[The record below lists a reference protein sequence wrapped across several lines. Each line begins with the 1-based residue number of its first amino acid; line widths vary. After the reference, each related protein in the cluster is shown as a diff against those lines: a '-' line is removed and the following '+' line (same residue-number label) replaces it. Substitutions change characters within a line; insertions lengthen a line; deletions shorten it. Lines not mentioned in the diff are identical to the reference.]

1 MKSTSSSPILSK
13 PRHFVRPG
21 GSSLLCAKRIL
32 QKKTKRAFVGIPT
45 CFCQFRPLFKMVF
58 FPSLFSKAKK
68 LSQASDKQKRI
79 NELLNA
85 SHNSQAERDYL
96 RGQILKIFEEDEK
109 ALEDMA
115 KDVPPRQRKP
125 GRSQSIDGVNSRI
138 DEGFD
143 EESDFLNKSQ
153 KRSNDNGS
161 NTTSGLGSDDL
172 QSRGSLQFIDVK
184 VSGLEIAC

>member
-1 MKSTSSSPILSK
+1 MI
-13 PRHFVRPG
+13 
-21 GSSLLCAKRIL
+21 C
-32 QKKTKRAFVGIPT
+32 
-45 CFCQFRPLFKMVF
+45 
-58 FPSLFSKAKK
+58 SKAKK

-109 ALEDMA
+109 ALENMA

-153 KRSNDNGS
+153 RRSNDNGS

-184 VSGLEIAC
+184 VSNLEIVLLIFAMTSQKLTKLYDGMTRHTIKISYFVHLHYIVIFENTTQI

>member
-1 MKSTSSSPILSK
+1 MI
-13 PRHFVRPG
+13 
-21 GSSLLCAKRIL
+21 C
-32 QKKTKRAFVGIPT
+32 
-45 CFCQFRPLFKMVF
+45 
-58 FPSLFSKAKK
+58 SKAKK

-96 RGQILKIFEEDEK
+96 RGQILKIFEEYEK

-115 KDVPPRQRKP
+115 KNVPPRQRKQSLP
-125 GRSQSIDGVNSRI
+125 DISQR

-143 EESDFLNKSQ
+143 EESETEFL
-153 KRSNDNGS
+153 KRKRKDNFSHS

-184 VSGLEIAC
+184 DANKVCTRCLKIIQKVSFNIASKATFTFWVDKS

>member
-1 MKSTSSSPILSK
+1 
-13 PRHFVRPG
+13 
-21 GSSLLCAKRIL
+21 
-32 QKKTKRAFVGIPT
+32 
-45 CFCQFRPLFKMVF
+45 MVF
-58 FPSLFSKAKK
+58 FPSLCSKAKK

-115 KDVPPRQRKP
+115 KNVPPRQRKQSLP
-125 GRSQSIDGVNSRI
+125 DISQR

-143 EESDFLNKSQ
+143 EESETEFLKRKRKDNFSQ
-153 KRSNDNGS
+153 S

-184 VSGLEIAC
+184 DANKVGTR

>member
-1 MKSTSSSPILSK
+1 
-13 PRHFVRPG
+13 
-21 GSSLLCAKRIL
+21 
-32 QKKTKRAFVGIPT
+32 
-45 CFCQFRPLFKMVF
+45 MVF
-58 FPSLFSKAKK
+58 FPSLFSKAIK

-138 DEGFD
+138 DEGNMSIATAPDPTFIVVKKSKTLSVRLCK
-143 EESDFLNKSQ
+143 SD
-153 KRSNDNGS
+153 
-161 NTTSGLGSDDL
+161 
-172 QSRGSLQFIDVK
+172 
-184 VSGLEIAC
+184 

>member
-1 MKSTSSSPILSK
+1 MI
-13 PRHFVRPG
+13 
-21 GSSLLCAKRIL
+21 C
-32 QKKTKRAFVGIPT
+32 
-45 CFCQFRPLFKMVF
+45 
-58 FPSLFSKAKK
+58 SKAQK

-115 KDVPPRQRKP
+115 KNVPPRQRK
-125 GRSQSIDGVNSRI
+125 QSLPDIRQR

-143 EESDFLNKSQ
+143 EESETEFL
-153 KRSNDNGS
+153 KRKRKENFSHS

-184 VSGLEIAC
+184 DANKVGTR

>member
-1 MKSTSSSPILSK
+1 MI
-13 PRHFVRPG
+13 
-21 GSSLLCAKRIL
+21 C
-32 QKKTKRAFVGIPT
+32 
-45 CFCQFRPLFKMVF
+45 
-58 FPSLFSKAKK
+58 SKAKK

-115 KDVPPRQRKP
+115 KNVPPRQRKQSLP
-125 GRSQSIDGVNSRI
+125 DISQR

-143 EESDFLNKSQ
+143 EESETEFL
-153 KRSNDNGS
+153 KRKRKENFSHS

-184 VSGLEIAC
+184 DANKVYTRCLKIIQKISFNIASKATFTF

>member
-1 MKSTSSSPILSK
+1 
-13 PRHFVRPG
+13 
-21 GSSLLCAKRIL
+21 
-32 QKKTKRAFVGIPT
+32 
-45 CFCQFRPLFKMVF
+45 MVF

-109 ALEDMA
+109 ALENMA
-115 KDVPPRQRKP
+115 KNVPPRQRKP

-153 KRSNDNGS
+153 RRSNDNGS

-184 VSGLEIAC
+184 VSGLEIALLIFATSYHQNYITLFEKSNFCPKIQFLQNPNIFTSFSSNFFFDNFSREIKIVNS

>member
-1 MKSTSSSPILSK
+1 M
-13 PRHFVRPG
+13 
-21 GSSLLCAKRIL
+21 
-32 QKKTKRAFVGIPT
+32 
-45 CFCQFRPLFKMVF
+45 
-58 FPSLFSKAKK
+58 
-68 LSQASDKQKRI
+68 SQASDKQKRI
-79 NELLNA
+79 NDLLNA

-115 KDVPPRQRKP
+115 KNVPPRQRKQSLP
-125 GRSQSIDGVNSRI
+125 DISQR

-143 EESDFLNKSQ
+143 EESETEFLKRKRKDNFSQ
-153 KRSNDNGS
+153 S

-184 VSGLEIAC
+184 DANKVGQVHGD

>member
-1 MKSTSSSPILSK
+1 MI
-13 PRHFVRPG
+13 
-21 GSSLLCAKRIL
+21 C
-32 QKKTKRAFVGIPT
+32 
-45 CFCQFRPLFKMVF
+45 
-58 FPSLFSKAKK
+58 SKAKK

-115 KDVPPRQRKP
+115 KNVPPRQRKQSLP
-125 GRSQSIDGVNSRI
+125 DISQR

-143 EESDFLNKSQ
+143 EESETEFL
-153 KRSNDNGS
+153 KRKRKDNFSHS

-184 VSGLEIAC
+184 DANKVGTR

>member
-1 MKSTSSSPILSK
+1 MI
-13 PRHFVRPG
+13 
-21 GSSLLCAKRIL
+21 C
-32 QKKTKRAFVGIPT
+32 
-45 CFCQFRPLFKMVF
+45 
-58 FPSLFSKAKK
+58 SKAKK

-79 NELLNA
+79 NDLLNA

-115 KDVPPRQRKP
+115 KNVPPRQRKQSLP
-125 GRSQSIDGVNSRI
+125 DISQR

-143 EESDFLNKSQ
+143 EESETEFLKRKRKDNFSQ
-153 KRSNDNGS
+153 S

-184 VSGLEIAC
+184 DANKVGTR

>member
-1 MKSTSSSPILSK
+1 MLI
-13 PRHFVRPG
+13 
-21 GSSLLCAKRIL
+21 C
-32 QKKTKRAFVGIPT
+32 
-45 CFCQFRPLFKMVF
+45 
-58 FPSLFSKAKK
+58 SKAKK

-115 KDVPPRQRKP
+115 KNVPPRQRKQSLP
-125 GRSQSIDGVNSRI
+125 DISQR

-143 EESDFLNKSQ
+143 EESETEFLKRKRKDNFSQ
-153 KRSNDNGS
+153 S

-184 VSGLEIAC
+184 DANKVGTR

>member
-1 MKSTSSSPILSK
+1 MI
-13 PRHFVRPG
+13 
-21 GSSLLCAKRIL
+21 C
-32 QKKTKRAFVGIPT
+32 
-45 CFCQFRPLFKMVF
+45 
-58 FPSLFSKAKK
+58 SKAKK

-79 NELLNA
+79 NDLLNA

-115 KDVPPRQRKP
+115 KNVPPRQRKQSLP
-125 GRSQSIDGVNSRI
+125 DISQR

-143 EESDFLNKSQ
+143 EESETEFLKRKRKDNFSQ
-153 KRSNDNGS
+153 S

-184 VSGLEIAC
+184 DANKVGQVHGD

>member
-1 MKSTSSSPILSK
+1 MI
-13 PRHFVRPG
+13 
-21 GSSLLCAKRIL
+21 C
-32 QKKTKRAFVGIPT
+32 
-45 CFCQFRPLFKMVF
+45 
-58 FPSLFSKAKK
+58 SKAKK

-115 KDVPPRQRKP
+115 KNVPPRQRK
-125 GRSQSIDGVNSRI
+125 QSLPDIRQR

-143 EESDFLNKSQ
+143 EESETEFLKRKRKDNFSQ
-153 KRSNDNGS
+153 S

-184 VSGLEIAC
+184 DANKVGTR

>member
-1 MKSTSSSPILSK
+1 MI
-13 PRHFVRPG
+13 
-21 GSSLLCAKRIL
+21 C
-32 QKKTKRAFVGIPT
+32 
-45 CFCQFRPLFKMVF
+45 
-58 FPSLFSKAKK
+58 SKAKK

-79 NELLNA
+79 NDLLNA

-115 KDVPPRQRKP
+115 KNVPPRQRK
-125 GRSQSIDGVNSRI
+125 QSLPDIRQR

-143 EESDFLNKSQ
+143 EESETEFL
-153 KRSNDNGS
+153 KRKRKENFSHS

-184 VSGLEIAC
+184 DANKVGTRCLKIIQKVSFNIASKATFTFWVDKS

>member
-1 MKSTSSSPILSK
+1 
-13 PRHFVRPG
+13 
-21 GSSLLCAKRIL
+21 
-32 QKKTKRAFVGIPT
+32 
-45 CFCQFRPLFKMVF
+45 MVF
-58 FPSLFSKAKK
+58 FPSLCSKAKK

-184 VSGLEIAC
+184 VSRLETALLNFATSYHQKTTYLFWTPTLHCHFRKYDPNMKVFTFLYSYF

>member
-1 MKSTSSSPILSK
+1 M
-13 PRHFVRPG
+13 
-21 GSSLLCAKRIL
+21 
-32 QKKTKRAFVGIPT
+32 
-45 CFCQFRPLFKMVF
+45 
-58 FPSLFSKAKK
+58 
-68 LSQASDKQKRI
+68 SQASDKQKRI

-115 KDVPPRQRKP
+115 KNVPPRQRK
-125 GRSQSIDGVNSRI
+125 QSLPDIRQR

-143 EESDFLNKSQ
+143 EESETEFL
-153 KRSNDNGS
+153 KRKRKENFSHS

-184 VSGLEIAC
+184 DANKVGTRCLKIIQKVSFNIASKATFTFWVDKS

>member
-1 MKSTSSSPILSK
+1 MI
-13 PRHFVRPG
+13 
-21 GSSLLCAKRIL
+21 C
-32 QKKTKRAFVGIPT
+32 
-45 CFCQFRPLFKMVF
+45 
-58 FPSLFSKAKK
+58 SKAKK

-115 KDVPPRQRKP
+115 KNVPPRQRKQSLP
-125 GRSQSIDGVNSRI
+125 DISQR

-143 EESDFLNKSQ
+143 EESETEFLKRKRKDNFSQ
-153 KRSNDNGS
+153 S

-184 VSGLEIAC
+184 DANKVGTR

>member
-1 MKSTSSSPILSK
+1 M
-13 PRHFVRPG
+13 
-21 GSSLLCAKRIL
+21 
-32 QKKTKRAFVGIPT
+32 
-45 CFCQFRPLFKMVF
+45 
-58 FPSLFSKAKK
+58 
-68 LSQASDKQKRI
+68 SQASDKQKRI

-115 KDVPPRQRKP
+115 KNVPPRQRK
-125 GRSQSIDGVNSRI
+125 QSLPDLKQR

-143 EESDFLNKSQ
+143 EESETEFLKRKRKDNFSQ
-153 KRSNDNGS
+153 S

-184 VSGLEIAC
+184 DANKVYTRCLKIIQKISFNIASKATFTFWLDKS

>member
-1 MKSTSSSPILSK
+1 M
-13 PRHFVRPG
+13 
-21 GSSLLCAKRIL
+21 
-32 QKKTKRAFVGIPT
+32 
-45 CFCQFRPLFKMVF
+45 
-58 FPSLFSKAKK
+58 
-68 LSQASDKQKRI
+68 SQASDKQKRI

-115 KDVPPRQRKP
+115 KNVPPRQRKQSLP
-125 GRSQSIDGVNSRI
+125 DISQR

-143 EESDFLNKSQ
+143 EESETEFLKRKRKDNFSQ
-153 KRSNDNGS
+153 S

-184 VSGLEIAC
+184 DANKVGTR